1 MLKLNHTQIINT
13 QVALL
18 LSVSAVY
25 EQLTEVLPSI
35 EVTKLAAS
43 MLDQLPKDLAAL
55 LVQSKLSCIKNLVN
69 TRLFQDDGSEIL

>member
-25 EQLTEVLPSI
+25 EQLTEVLPTI